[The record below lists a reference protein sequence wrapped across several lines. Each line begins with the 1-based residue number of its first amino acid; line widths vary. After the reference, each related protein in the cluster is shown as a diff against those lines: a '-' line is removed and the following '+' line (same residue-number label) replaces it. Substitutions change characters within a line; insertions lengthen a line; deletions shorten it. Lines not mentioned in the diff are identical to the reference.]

1 MQLLQSRVLEILKK
15 EVAFLARMRH
25 PTLLSVVETADES
38 RGVLA
43 FATEPIEF
51 SLANALGNFRNFVE
65 SQEIDRFELDSVEV
79 CSGLF
84 DDHAYGRLSA
94 VSFRFNEGYCRS
106 HRDYPSYTMNPK
118 SSMVT

>member
-1 MQLLQSRVLEILKK
+1 MQLLQSRVLDILKK

-79 CSGLF
+79 CFES
-84 DDHAYGRLSA
+84 DHADIRLSFEL
-94 VSFRFNEGYCRS
+94 FRFNEVYFRS
-106 HRDYPSYTMNPK
+106 HRGYRSCTRSPK
-118 SSMVT
+118 SFMAT